1 MNITNQFQQI
11 LIFLAQN
18 GFEAVLK
25 KMTLSVM
32 KPVKGNGITSKYPTH
47 DRRNRRCPTA
57 EQQVEMIP
65 E

>member
-32 KPVKGNGITSKYPTH
+32 TPVKVNGITSEYPTH
-47 DRRNRRCPTA
+47 DRRNRRCPTGSNKWK
-57 EQQVEMIP
+57 
-65 E
+65 